1 MQTGERV
8 HYQMWYI
15 DYIIIIFNKE
25 THDKMVKKAS
35 DSFLSWA
42 LSIPLQDVV
51 PEIIWFTLKEKTVIF
66 LTPPISL
73 EAWGSSELLRL
84 LG

>member
-1 MQTGERV
+1 MLQTGERV

-51 PEIIWFTLKEKTVIF
+51 PEII
-66 LTPPISL
+66 
-73 EAWGSSELLRL
+73 
-84 LG
+84 